1 MDELPKL
8 RTLRLKD
15 LNDDCLIKIFRSLSL
30 NDLVRIVDFDERF
43 TAAAKYVFGRRFGKK
58 PFKMDKFWYNKTEMI
73 RARTLS
79 MLNHFGEVITHLH
92 LTYEDL
98 IAPNED
104 LGSVLIAK
112 CRKSLVKIVFSG
124 TSQSIIPQLIE
135 PFENVQAVSFE
146 HGVYCDL
153 ISQFNKWFP
162 KADTLSL
169 REIKLSADEKVRL
182 FQQNYPAVKHF
193 TFIEPHTPSID
204 INDFAELN
212 PQLISLSIS
221 PPLIHAVDWS
231 DLLEVI
237 AKNLPNLQTFEWFEL
252 IEQSYELHQLVPNV
266 VVTNNNANGKIVNIF
281 FADKNTANLINLVA
295 KWSDLKELIFP
306 YKSCWFESEAILK
319 AVFDCESLEKL
330 SVGYRHPTTYTIFS
344 ENYTTVQRALDD
356 AVAVNGNKWK
366 TNVTFETSKLRRF
379 DYLINFD
386 RVTRKLS

>member
-1 MDELPKL
+1 MNELPKL
-8 RTLRLKD
+8 RLQD

-43 TAAAKYVFGRRFGKK
+43 TTAAKYVFGRRFGKK

-79 MLNHFGEVITHLH
+79 MLNYFGEVITHLH

-98 IAPNED
+98 IEPNED
-104 LGSVLIAK
+104 LGNVLIAK
-112 CRKSLVKIVFSG
+112 CRKSLLKIVFSG
-124 TSQSIIPQLIE
+124 TNPSIIPQLIE

-146 HGVYCDL
+146 YGESCDL

-169 REIKLSADEKVRL
+169 REIQLSADEKVRL

-193 TFIEPHTPSID
+193 TYIEPHMPSVD
-204 INDFAELN
+204 IKDLAELN
-212 PQLISLSIS
+212 PQFKSLSIS
-221 PPLIHAVDWS
+221 PPLTHAVEWS

-237 AKNLPNLQTFEWFEL
+237 ATNLPNLQTFEL
-252 IEQSYELHQLVPNV
+252 IEKSYALHQLVPNV
-266 VVTNNNANGKIVNIF
+266 VVTNNANGKIVNIF
-281 FADKNTANLINLVA
+281 FADENIANLISLAA

-306 YKSCWFESEAILK
+306 YKSCWFESEAILN
-319 AVFDCESLEKL
+319 AVFNCESLEKL

-344 ENYTTVQRALDD
+344 ENYTTVQKALDY

-366 TNVTFETSKLRRF
+366 TNVTFETGKLRRF
-379 DYLINFD
+379 DYFINFD
-386 RVTRKLS
+386 RVPRKLS